1 MVTVPADARSFFY
14 AKTKAVVAPPL
25 APTVLLNVPDADH
38 HDEVHIGSPSAPGTI
53 EHAEGQS
60 FILHYKD
67 ADGNMSIRSVSVWG
81 IRHPDSGVP
90 VLVAKCHL
98 RKATRYFRV
107 DRIEA
112 VADFDGVVIEPTS
125 RFLKDTFGL
134 IWPPSDEERRA
145 IDEFQTQW
153 SRLRSVCRDNGT
165 LLLTAVGLADGE
177 LVPDEV
183 GAILDF
189 VQQCCA
195 RSKFEFGEKEDDRLR
210 LYIRRLRPTT
220 ELVDRALD
228 RMERSEPPMIV
239 ATLSGCARVM
249 EADGNIHPDEIKML
263 DKFSLSMTGLPL
275 QYP

>member
-1 MVTVPADARSFFY
+1 VVTVPADVQSFFH
-14 AKTKAVVAPPL
+14 AKANAAAPPPVAPAIL
-25 APTVLLNVPDADH
+25 LNGPTVDH
-38 HDEVHIGSPSAPGTI
+38 RDEIRISPPAAPGTI

-60 FILHYKD
+60 FVLHYKD
-67 ADGNMSIRSVSVWG
+67 ADGNTSIRSVSVWG
-81 IRHPDSGVP
+81 IRHTDSGVP

-112 VADFDGVVIEPTS
+112 VTDYDGVLIEPTS
-125 RFLKDTFGL
+125 KFLEDTFGL
-134 IWPPSDEERRA
+134 IWPRSDEEREA
-145 IDEFQTQW
+145 ADEFLVRW
-153 SRLRSVCRDNGT
+153 SRLRAVCRDNGGV
-165 LLLTAVGLADGE
+165 LLTAVGLADGE

-195 RSKFEFGEKEDDRLR
+195 RSKFEFGKKEDNRLR
-210 LYIRRLRPTT
+210 LYVRRLRPTA

-228 RMERSEPPMIV
+228 RMARSEPPMIV
-239 ATLSGCARVM
+239 ATLSACARVM
-249 EADGNIHPDEIKML
+249 EADGNIHPAEIKML